1 MSFFKTLRARFA
13 LWTAGLLL
21 IALLLFGLF
30 VYGYMA
36 RSLRANVDDA
46 LHSAATQLI
55 DEGLR
60 GELLILD
67 DLVEDPQYVQLNE
80 QGLSVRL
87 LSLEGKPL
95 QSYGPYTTWPSPAPA
110 TLASEGELTTLVD
123 APSRDTVRIF
133 TIPVIKRGERLST
146 LQIALTLSE
155 VQRTM
160 KLLLVALLVG
170 VPIIVF
176 LAGSGGYFLA
186 ATALAPIDKV
196 THTARQISAKEL
208 SARLNLP
215 ETDDE
220 VGRLVATFDSML
232 ARLDEA
238 FRRERQF
245 TSDASHE
252 LRTPLTA
259 MRTIVSSTL
268 TRQRTPKEYEQALMD
283 LGDEVEQMRSLT
295 EGLLLLARTDHQ
307 LKQLEALDLTLLLKD
322 VIDSLRPLAEDKG
335 LQLLDALPADTM
347 MVEGNRDGLIRL
359 FVNLLDNAIKYT
371 AQGTITV
378 SAEQPNLQSVA
389 VMVQDSGIGIAA
401 EHLPHIFERF
411 YRADSSRSSEGIG
424 LGLAIVRDIVRLH
437 KGEISV
443 QSEPGK
449 GTTFTVMLPV
459 RLT

>member
-1 MSFFKTLRARFA
+1 MSFFETLRARFA

-87 LSLEGKPL
+87 LSLEGEPL
-95 QSYGPYTTWPSPAPA
+95 QSYGPYTTWPAPA
-110 TLASEGELTTLVD
+110 SASLASAGELTTLVD
-123 APSRDTVRIF
+123 TPSRDTVRIF

-146 LQIALTLSE
+146 LQIALTLRE

-160 KLLLVALLVG
+160 KLLLVALLIG

-238 FRRERQF
+238 FRRERQER
-245 TSDASHE
+245 DA
-252 LRTPLTA
+252 
-259 MRTIVSSTL
+259 
-268 TRQRTPKEYEQALMD
+268 
-283 LGDEVEQMRSLT
+283 
-295 EGLLLLARTDHQ
+295 
-307 LKQLEALDLTLLLKD
+307 
-322 VIDSLRPLAEDKG
+322 
-335 LQLLDALPADTM
+335 PA
-347 MVEGNRDGLIRL
+347 V
-359 FVNLLDNAIKYT
+359 
-371 AQGTITV
+371 
-378 SAEQPNLQSVA
+378 
-389 VMVQDSGIGIAA
+389 
-401 EHLPHIFERF
+401 
-411 YRADSSRSSEGIG
+411 
-424 LGLAIVRDIVRLH
+424 
-437 KGEISV
+437 
-443 QSEPGK
+443 
-449 GTTFTVMLPV
+449 
-459 RLT
+459 

>member
-1 MSFFKTLRARFA
+1 
-13 LWTAGLLL
+13 
-21 IALLLFGLF
+21 
-30 VYGYMA
+30 
-36 RSLRANVDDA
+36 
-46 LHSAATQLI
+46 
-55 DEGLR
+55 
-60 GELLILD
+60 
-67 DLVEDPQYVQLNE
+67 
-80 QGLSVRL
+80 
-87 LSLEGKPL
+87 
-95 QSYGPYTTWPSPAPA
+95 
-110 TLASEGELTTLVD
+110 
-123 APSRDTVRIF
+123 
-133 TIPVIKRGERLST
+133 
-146 LQIALTLSE
+146 
-155 VQRTM
+155 
-160 KLLLVALLVG
+160 
-170 VPIIVF
+170 
-176 LAGSGGYFLA
+176 
-186 ATALAPIDKV
+186 
-196 THTARQISAKEL
+196 
-208 SARLNLP
+208 
-215 ETDDE
+215 
-220 VGRLVATFDSML
+220 
-232 ARLDEA
+232 
-238 FRRERQF
+238 
-245 TSDASHE
+245 
-252 LRTPLTA
+252 
-259 MRTIVSSTL
+259 
-268 TRQRTPKEYEQALMD
+268 MD

-378 SAEQPNLQSVA
+378 SAEQPNLQQVA

-437 KGEISV
+437 QGEISV